1 MVAKSFWGPV
11 MVSLAEIKAVAERIG
26 RDFRPRKVILFGSY
40 ACGKPTEDSD
50 VDLLVIMP
58 LRGDPVYKS
67 VEIALKARPGFPMD
81 ILVRTPAEVRQRLA
95 WNDSF
100 IRDIMEKGKVLY
112 AADALPSGWRR
123 RKKALAAR
131 HSCRAF
137 RQAARLALGLKP

>member
-1 MVAKSFWGPV
+1 

-40 ACGKPTEDSD
+40 ACGKPTGDSD

-67 VEIALKARPGFPMD
+67 VEIALAARPGFPMD
-81 ILVRTPAEVRQRLA
+81 LLVRTPAEVRKRLA

-112 AADALPSGWRR
+112 AADDSRVGGEGGRRLRRSGARMPR
-123 RKKALAAR
+123 AKKAR
-131 HSCRAF
+131 V
-137 RQAARLALGLKP
+137 